1 MTSLTGARARVGGS
15 AGMNGGGVTSGAL
28 AAAIAGLAPGDAT
41 YIVQTANGTLTN
53 EQALD
58 AIASLPGIAK
68 INADGS
74 ISKAVGADLPSH
86 THTGVVSA
94 IAYLIDGGGAEIAT
108 GIHGPGLMIPFAC
121 TITKATALA
130 DQSGSIVVDI
140 WKDSYANYPPDN
152 SDSIT
157 ASAPVTISTATKSE
171 DATLSSWTT
180 SVSAGDILRFNVDSV
195 TDIEALTIT
204 LTITRTV

>member
-1 MTSLTGARARVGGS
+1 MSALDGARARVGGS

-86 THTGVVSA
+86 THTGVVVGGGF
-94 IAYLIDGGGAEIAT
+94 LIDGGGVAIAS
-108 GIHGPGLMIPFAC
+108 GIKGDLEIPFAA
-121 TITKATALA
+121 TITRIRVFQ
-130 DQSGSIVVDI
+130 DQSGSIAVSG
-140 WKDSYANYPPDN
+140 WKDTLANYPPLVGDL
-152 SDSIT
+152 IYT
-157 ASAPVTISTATKSE
+157 VTISGSAVPGDSG
-171 DATLSSWTT
+171 A
-180 SVSAGDILRFNVDSV
+180 VSIPVAAGDIIRHNVNSTATSITRV
-195 TDIEALTIT
+195 TVAYTM
-204 LTITRTV
+204 TRTV